1 MNFDEIDMKILEE
14 NFDKE
19 MINQINMDNISEI
32 FKYLNESG
40 IYYLKDLFLTSLD
53 LFLLPSNEF
62 INKFEKLKDKL
73 GNDYVDKLGED
84 SS

>member
-32 FKYLNESG
+32 
-40 IYYLKDLFLTSLD
+40 IKD
-53 LFLLPSNEF
+53 
-62 INKFEKLKDKL
+62 IN
-73 GNDYVDKLGED
+73 
-84 SS
+84 